1 MWPWVM
7 VTARMGQHGLFL
19 ISLLDIWQL
28 WKVKVTFVLI
38 E

>member
-1 MWPWVM
+1 
-7 VTARMGQHGLFL
+7 MGDSDNEHGPAWSIF

-38 E
+38 K